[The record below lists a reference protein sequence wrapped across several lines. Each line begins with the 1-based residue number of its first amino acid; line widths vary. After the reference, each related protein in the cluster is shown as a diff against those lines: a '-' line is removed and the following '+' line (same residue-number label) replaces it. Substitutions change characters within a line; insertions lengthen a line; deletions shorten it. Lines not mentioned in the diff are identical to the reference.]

1 MEILI
6 TVTDPKGEITI
17 RRDKEGGRFIQIYL
31 DPPIDKEIIN
41 EAIDRMENLK
51 ALKELDEKED

>member
-41 EAIDRMENLK
+41 QAI
-51 ALKELDEKED
+51 ELIEKEVNE